1 MEEERARE
9 AEILRAKE
17 AEAKALADA
26 AAAAEAEAQAAAE
39 AEAQAAAKAE
49 AKAAA
54 EAQQALTQGE
64 SLNQLI
70 TQDMVTGIP
79 SLEMPDKLYEGDATN
94 KPLMGYEVD
103 EESSEHGEIPID
115 NVPFSVKV
123 EADNREGVH
132 AWFKHTHCPIL
143 SHITHKEEE
152 KNIYIS
158 KMFTFSNHEMVLI
171 FGLLGNI
178 VSFLVFL
185 APLPTFYSI
194 YKKKSSEGF
203 QSIPYVVALL
213 SALLLLYYGFLKTN
227 ALLIITINCIG
238 CVIEVIYLI
247 MFIIYA
253 PKKLKISTL
262 ILILVADIGGFGMTM
277 IITFFIVKRAFRVHA
292 VGLIC
297 AIFNIAVFAAPLSI
311 MRRVIKTRSVE
322 FMPFSLSLFLTLCAT
337 MWFFY
342 GLFDK
347 DNYIMMPNVLGF
359 LFGISQMILYL
370 IYKNAKN
377 KVEANSTEK
386 QEHGFDDDDN
396 KQNFTSMVEMKENI
410 V

>member
-1 MEEERARE
+1 
-9 AEILRAKE
+9 
-17 AEAKALADA
+17 
-26 AAAAEAEAQAAAE
+26 
-39 AEAQAAAKAE
+39 
-49 AKAAA
+49 
-54 EAQQALTQGE
+54 
-64 SLNQLI
+64 
-70 TQDMVTGIP
+70 
-79 SLEMPDKLYEGDATN
+79 
-94 KPLMGYEVD
+94 
-103 EESSEHGEIPID
+103 
-115 NVPFSVKV
+115 
-123 EADNREGVH
+123 
-132 AWFKHTHCPIL
+132 
-143 SHITHKEEE
+143 
-152 KNIYIS
+152 
-158 KMFTFSNHEMVLI
+158 MFTFSNHEMVLI